1 MARIVLDTNCL
12 LQCISRR
19 SRYHEIWLS
28 LLDGRN
34 IMCVTNEILEE
45 YISYPGDVLPISNTG
60 SKASMKKLYSKGIK
74 HPARFPEKL
83 IEFFVLAGTNEGDL
97 VCDPFMGSGT
107 TAVVAERLKRDWV
120 GIDVSKDYIEL
131 AKERL
136 DEERKSNEL
145 KNGRLV

>member
-45 YISYPGDVLPISNTG
+45 YAEV
-60 SKASMKKLYSKGIK
+60 
-74 HPARFPEKL
+74 
-83 IEFFVLAGTNEGDL
+83 IERMTDHEFA
-97 VCDPFMGSGT
+97 
-107 TAVVAERLKRDWV
+107 
-120 GIDVSKDYIEL
+120 EL
-131 AKERL
+131 AIDDFHFNLIKEDPDDYKFVDCAVAGSAKFIVSEDRHYNILKTVDFPRVEVLGL
-136 DEERKSNEL
+136 DEMMETFAES
-145 KNGRLV
+145 

>member
-45 YISYPGDVLPISNTG
+45 YAEV
-60 SKASMKKLYSKGIK
+60 
-74 HPARFPEKL
+74 
-83 IEFFVLAGTNEGDL
+83 IERMTDHEFAELA
-97 VCDPFMGSGT
+97 
-107 TAVVAERLKRDWV
+107 
-120 GIDVSKDYIEL
+120 IDVIVNNPHTLFITPYFHFNLIKEDPDDNKFVDCAVAGS
-131 AKERL
+131 AKFIVSEDRHYNILKTVDFPRVEVLGL
-136 DEERKSNEL
+136 DEMMETFAVS
-145 KNGRLV
+145 

>member
-45 YISYPGDVLPISNTG
+45 YAEV
-60 SKASMKKLYSKGIK
+60 
-74 HPARFPEKL
+74 
-83 IEFFVLAGTNEGDL
+83 IERMTDHEFA
-97 VCDPFMGSGT
+97 
-107 TAVVAERLKRDWV
+107 
-120 GIDVSKDYIEL
+120 EL
-131 AKERL
+131 AIDDFHFNLIKEDPDDYKFVDCAVAGSAKFIVSEDRHYNILKTVDFPRVEVLGL
-136 DEERKSNEL
+136 DEMMETFAVS
-145 KNGRLV
+145 